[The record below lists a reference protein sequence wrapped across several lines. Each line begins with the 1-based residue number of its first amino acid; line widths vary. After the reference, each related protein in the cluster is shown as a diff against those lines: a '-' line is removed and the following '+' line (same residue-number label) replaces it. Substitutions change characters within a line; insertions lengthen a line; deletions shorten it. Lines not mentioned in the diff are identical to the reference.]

1 MQEGPAAGWQ
11 LCPALDFCLVIEFC
25 ASLVVTLRAVGG
37 VEEGPEL
44 SGFDPVL
51 FQSPCWD
58 PQSSSTNSSTVQTS

>member
-1 MQEGPAAGWQ
+1 MQEGPDAGWQ
-11 LCPALDFCLVIEFC
+11 LCPVLDFCLVIEFC

-51 FQSPCWD
+51 F
-58 PQSSSTNSSTVQTS
+58 